1 MKTLKEIL
9 PRTVIVLAV
18 MAIAVAVAGILTG
31 CASTKPQ
38 PTTEVTAYN
47 YFAFE
52 PNSRANVMSGTQG
65 SQGNAIHA
73 GVNSP
78 MTNRQKP
85 SASKKMEAVKT
96 LTAQLDTALQKQK
109 KAQQDASEDAG
120 KLAEEVESL
129 SVLLEAALQE
139 LEASQQVAI
148 SDDAKQMAEQQ
159 AALFGNIGVG
169 DRTADVAASNAIELL
184 RNVRGSSAG
193 QSTALTRGDDSP
205 ADSQQSQTPTQTE
218 NRNRTLN
225 VPVSVSQQGAVAQ
238 TGTTPT
244 ATEQA
249 IPAVFELAIKQAKSP
264 VTAAQK
270 AAIDS
275 AIAADT
281 DNAVPAGLDMT
292 LAEWRTLKA
301 AYIECPECLGG
312 LTDAERAALKAATGK

>member
-52 PNSRANVMSGTQG
+52 PNSNANVQSGTQG
-65 SQGNAIHA
+65 SQANAIHA
-73 GVNSP
+73 PVNGPEVADKQAAEGEQAPQQLSDKQQ
-78 MTNRQKP
+78 QK
-85 SASKKMEAVKT
+85 S
-96 LTAQLDTALQKQK
+96 
-109 KAQQDASEDAG
+109 
-120 KLAEEVESL
+120 
-129 SVLLEAALQE
+129 
-139 LEASQQVAI
+139 I
-148 SDDAKQMAEQQ
+148 QQ
-159 AALFGNIGVG
+159 ASLFGNNATG
-169 DRTADVAASNAIELL
+169 DRATDVAASNMIELL

-193 QSTALTRGDDSP
+193 QSGALTRGDDSP

-218 NRNRTLN
+218 NRNKTLN

-244 ATEQA
+244 AAEQA

>member
-38 PTTEVTAYN
+38 PTTAVTAYN

-52 PNSRANVMSGTQG
+52 PNSNANVQSGTQG
-65 SQGNAIHA
+65 SQANAIHA
-73 GVNSP
+73 PVNGSEV
-78 MTNRQKP
+78 
-85 SASKKMEAVKT
+85 A
-96 LTAQLDTALQKQK
+96 DKQ
-109 KAQQDASEDAG
+109 ASEGEQAP
-120 KLAEEVESL
+120 
-129 SVLLEAALQE
+129 
-139 LEASQQVAI
+139 QQV
-148 SDDAKQMAEQQ
+148 SDQQ
-159 AALFGNIGVG
+159 ARKGVQQASLFGNNAVG
-169 DRTADVAASNAIELL
+169 DRATDVAASNAIELL

-312 LTDAERAALKAATGK
+312 LTDAEMAALKAATGK

>member
-31 CASTKPQ
+31 CAGTKKEKPS
-38 PTTEVTAYN
+38 VTAYN
-47 YFAFE
+47 YFSFE
-52 PNSRANVMSGTQG
+52 PNSNANVQSGTQG
-65 SQGNAIHA
+65 SQANAIHA
-73 GVNSP
+73 PVNGPEVADKQAAEGEQAPQQLSDKQQ
-78 MTNRQKP
+78 QK
-85 SASKKMEAVKT
+85 S
-96 LTAQLDTALQKQK
+96 
-109 KAQQDASEDAG
+109 
-120 KLAEEVESL
+120 
-129 SVLLEAALQE
+129 
-139 LEASQQVAI
+139 I
-148 SDDAKQMAEQQ
+148 QQ
-159 AALFGNIGVG
+159 ASLFGNNATG
-169 DRTADVAASNAIELL
+169 DRATDVAASNMIELL

-193 QSTALTRGDDSP
+193 QSGALTRGDDSP

-218 NRNRTLN
+218 NRNKTLN

-244 ATEQA
+244 AAEQA

-270 AAIDS
+270 AAVDS
-275 AIAADT
+275 AVAADT
-281 DNAVPAGLDMT
+281 DNAVPAGLNMT

-312 LTDAERAALKAATGK
+312 LTDAELAALKAATGK